1 MTTQTNL
8 SAEEMEASKVGAGN
22 TAIKDTAADVTE
34 ADGAVASAQ
43 PQRYRVKLTQSSEVY
58 ECLPEESMLQGMA
71 RLGRRGIPLGCLNG
85 GCGICKVAVV
95 SGEWQKTGLMSRAHV
110 SEEEEA
116 RGVVLACRAAPGSD
130 VEIEVLG
137 KMQKSVFKG
146 WG

>member
-1 MTTQTNL
+1 MTTQ
-8 SAEEMEASKVGAGN
+8 EMFNPEGGDSIEAAP
-22 TAIKDTAADVTE
+22 
-34 ADGAVASAQ
+34 ASDK
-43 PQRYRVKLTQSSEVY
+43 RYRVKLTQTNEVY
-58 ECLPEESMLQGMA
+58 ECLPCENMLQGMA
-71 RLGRRGIPLGCLNG
+71 RLGRRGIPIGCLNG

-95 SGEWQKTGLMSRAHV
+95 AGEWEKTGLMSRAHV

-116 RGVVLACRAAPGSD
+116 RGIVLACRAAPCSD